1 MCDDMQFL
9 NCVFNLQYSDNT
21 DMSWI
26 KNINQL
32 QIFNTKIGSD
42 SDIDP
47 DMNFLKC
54 NFWIFS
60 QKIAVS
66 KVFLF
71 FSDA

>member
-1 MCDDMQFL
+1 MQFL

-54 NFWIFS
+54 NCRS
-60 QKIAVS
+60 S
-66 KVFLF
+66 SYFLVTNLT
-71 FSDA
+71 A